1 MKTIRMGVFET
12 NSSSTHCLVLASEE
26 DFKKFEAS
34 DAVMNTYQGNIW
46 SVEDAL
52 ANLKGKVDY
61 DTVKDLTVEEFKF
74 ILEHDDDASACHYSD
89 YDDYSDVELSQDMID
104 AMADTPHLT
113 KKVLDLVYEWIE
125 DDKIMCYR
133 KWCDQDEYE
142 TFEEHKTINGVEVV
156 ALGYYGYGC

>member
-1 MKTIRMGVFET
+1 MRTIRLHTFET

-26 DFKKFEAS
+26 DFKKFESS

-52 ANLKGKVDY
+52 ANLKGNVDY

-74 ILEHDDDASACHYSD
+74 ILEHEDDASACHYSE
-89 YDDYSDVELSQDMID
+89 YDDYSDVELSQDMVD
-104 AMADTPHLT
+104 AMAEMPHLT

-125 DDKIMCYR
+125 DDNIMCYR

-156 ALGYYGYGC
+156 ALGYYGYGG